1 MSNPHD
7 LLPIRNPLEYKEDRW
22 FFYSNVVKPLIKD
35 IIRICNNGTPI
46 DLNKVQEL
54 DNEVSTIL
62 NNNREKLKNNILIKQ
77 YLYSKNKDK
86 INNLVF
92 NIKKELLAIKDVKE
106 FDFDYYS
113 NKIYRSYV
121 VNSYLD
127 SIERYKEYKLKE
139 WTLKDIKKLNMLI
152 SSNFIN
158 GLINKTINKDNEYVI
173 SGYNNFIKDKI
184 RIYNRKKALK
194 IKTGIIKL
202 KENSEFNPNSSLQK
216 VELFSMLGIELEEKT
231 KTGNDS
237 IGKIEVN
244 RLDNEYK
251 ILLDNEPN
259 NELYKNIKELLEI
272 FIDQSSAAIIKN
284 TFIKSF
290 YLYTIDSVLYSKL
303 NLFGAKSFRLTS
315 NHP

>member
-1 MSNPHD
+1 
-7 LLPIRNPLEYKEDRW
+7 
-22 FFYSNVVKPLIKD
+22 
-35 IIRICNNGTPI
+35 
-46 DLNKVQEL
+46 
-54 DNEVSTIL
+54 
-62 NNNREKLKNNILIKQ
+62 
-77 YLYSKNKDK
+77 
-86 INNLVF
+86 
-92 NIKKELLAIKDVKE
+92 
-106 FDFDYYS
+106 
-113 NKIYRSYV
+113 
-121 VNSYLD
+121 
-127 SIERYKEYKLKE
+127 
-139 WTLKDIKKLNMLI
+139 MLI

-173 SGYNNFIKDKI
+173 LGYNNFIKDKI

-194 IKTGIIKL
+194 IKTDIIKL